1 MFPFNTL
8 LMSDEVSPPNRSNK
22 MGRNGS
28 DMRHIRRLYLMIE
41 LFLPLKYNAS
51 SIVNPVIMMSERANV
66 PNIQITNKVITNF
79 VLFP

>member
-1 MFPFNTL
+1 
-8 LMSDEVSPPNRSNK
+8 
-22 MGRNGS
+22 
-28 DMRHIRRLYLMIE
+28 MIE